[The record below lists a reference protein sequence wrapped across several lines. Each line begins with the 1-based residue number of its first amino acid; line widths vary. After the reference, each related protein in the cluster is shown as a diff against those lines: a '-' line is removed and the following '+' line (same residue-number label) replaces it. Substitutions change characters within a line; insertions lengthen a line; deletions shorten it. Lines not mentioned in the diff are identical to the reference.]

1 VKEDMVFVGIAFLLT
16 VVVFAGFVNPV
27 FALTDY
33 DVCWSTDGT
42 ACAAVTGKY
51 ANIGS
56 PYSNQGHWGEITEG
70 NVWRYA
76 FTRFT
81 QRNQTNGIV
90 FQSDEFYLQNYTYKS
105 ESYTHDG
112 VYYIETYTD
121 SGYGTIPQSSVD
133 VEIGPPGMQ

>member
-1 VKEDMVFVGIAFLLT
+1 MVFVGIAFLLT

-56 PYSNQGHWGEITEG
+56 PYSNQGHLGEITEG

-81 QRNQTNGIV
+81 QLNQAYEIV
-90 FQSDEFYLQNYTYKS
+90 FGPITFPLQNHTSKS

-112 VYYIETYTD
+112 VYYIRTYTD
-121 SGYGTIPQSSVD
+121 SGYGTIPQSSIE

>member
-1 VKEDMVFVGIAFLLT
+1 MKEDMVSLGIAFLLT

-33 DVCWSTDGT
+33 KDCWSTDGT
-42 ACAAVTGKY
+42 AYAAATGKY
-51 ANIGS
+51 DNIGS
-56 PYSNQGHWGEITEG
+56 PYSNQGHLGEITEG

-76 FTRFT
+76 FTIFT
-81 QRNQTNGIV
+81 QRNQAYEIV
-90 FQSDEFYLQNYTYKS
+90 FLISFPLQNHTSKS
-105 ESYTHDG
+105 ASYTHDG

-121 SGYGTIPQSSVD
+121 SGYGTIPQSSID